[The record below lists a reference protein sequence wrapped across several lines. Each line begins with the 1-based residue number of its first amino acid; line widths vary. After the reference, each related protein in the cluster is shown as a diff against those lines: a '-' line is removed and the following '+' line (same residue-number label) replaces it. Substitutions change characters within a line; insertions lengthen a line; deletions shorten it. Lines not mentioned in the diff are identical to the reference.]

1 MRSVVGTPMMR
12 TTEPKKDIQSES
24 ADRAPAR
31 EYGNVED
38 EEAPPPYECFVPP
51 PDQARNDWN
60 CVLENEVNGSRAPA
74 PFT

>member
-1 MRSVVGTPMMR
+1 MNMSPSSRRPRGGPRRNGLLASSTEGMRSVVGTPMMR

-38 EEAPPPYECFVPP
+38 EEGAAARCF
-51 PDQARNDWN
+51 
-60 CVLENEVNGSRAPA
+60 
-74 PFT
+74 